1 MCNAL
6 LFHQLRLFLLLAHV
20 SFLHLHCMSE
30 ESSDLR
36 NRVHECSS
44 FLPLFLDEAALV
56 LYYCTCVTWLQYQT
70 LVSSFFLSF
79 FLSFFFLI
87 FLGVK
92 LAFGFMLLVFC
103 INIINLVW
111 FGGICNCPF
120 LCFALIFANKNWYF
134 WKINNRIETLILLTS
149 YIGHI
154 LAVLYANIYRYKLV

>member
-79 FLSFFFLI
+79 FLSFFSLFFWEWNWL
-87 FLGVK
+87 LG
-92 LAFGFMLLVFC
+92 
-103 INIINLVW
+103 
-111 FGGICNCPF
+111 
-120 LCFALIFANKNWYF
+120 LCCWYFALI
-134 WKINNRIETLILLTS
+134 LSTS
-149 YIGHI
+149 YGLEVSVIVPFC
-154 LAVLYANIYRYKLV
+154 VLHWYLQTRIDTFGRLTTE